1 MPRVDLSAKRPPRR
15 RPERADRSGGVKIPG
30 VYGLLLEQER
40 AYGGEPDPRWAYS
53 EAGKRGD
60 PYPESARGPALLL
73 PAMEA
78 GEPVQVSDNR
88 LSRLLRRAGSLGQF
102 LTPQRPDGRVERL
115 FWDVWLDR
123 SCVGLLV
130 HTDDTVAPMTKGVV
144 NA

>member
-15 RPERADRSGGVKIPG
+15 RPERADRSDGVKIPG

-40 AYGGEPDPRWAYS
+40 VYGGEPDPRWRHC

-60 PYPESARGPALLL
+60 PYPESVRGPALLL

-78 GEPVQVSDNR
+78 GEPVQVSDSR
-88 LSRLLRRAGSLGQF
+88 LSRLLWSAGSLGQF

-115 FWDVWLDR
+115 FWDVWKDR
-123 SCVGLLV
+123 SIGGLLV
-130 HTDDTVAPMTKGVV
+130 YSDDMVAPMRRVGG
-144 NA
+144 